1 MPILQSPW
9 KITENSPHNICGG
22 IVAKSNRKPK
32 VRVWNLEV
40 PQPLDEALEE
50 AMKRDWHRTKAEFI
64 RDAVRRALI
73 EMGFQVKMEGE

>member
-1 MPILQSPW
+1 M
-9 KITENSPHNICGG
+9 
-22 IVAKSNRKPK
+22 AKSNRKPK

-50 AMKRDWHRTKAEFI
+50 AMKKNWHRTKAEFI

-73 EMGFQVKMEGE
+73 EMGFLAKSERNVAKNE